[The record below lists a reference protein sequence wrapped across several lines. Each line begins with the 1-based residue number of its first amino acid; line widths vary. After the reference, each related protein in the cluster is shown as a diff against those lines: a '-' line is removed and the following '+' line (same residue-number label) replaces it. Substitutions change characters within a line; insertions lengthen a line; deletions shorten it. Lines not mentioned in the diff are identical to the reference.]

1 MTSPLIVDTYAGDL
15 GGKTD
20 LAKLIAAGP
29 PWHGW
34 MGKATQG
41 NYYSGGEWFRTHW
54 PLAKSLAGDRYG
66 HDWFRACYHYLD
78 VRVDAKVQAEYFLSV
93 VSRAGGWGYG
103 DLWPVVDVERAGQ
116 RGDIIRAAR
125 DRSRERVGPH
135 RARAHRPARHPVRG
149 QLPPRA
155 RHPRPHGVLAPVGR
169 RYTETLP
176 LDAYAS
182 IGWSL
187 EELFGWQ
194 YCGDG
199 DGKLRGYP
207 VVSPIGKVDISTLT
221 IATGGDNA
229 LEYIRNNMAGG

>member
-15 GGKTD
+15 DGKTD
-20 LAKLIAAGP
+20 LSKLIAAGP

-78 VRVDAKVQAEYFLSV
+78 LRVDAKVQAEYFLSV
-93 VSRAGGWGYG
+93 VSRAGGWGSG

-116 RGDIIRAAR
+116 RGGINAQLVIDRVSEWARIVTEHTGRSVILYAGSYLRELGIRDHMGCSLLWVAR
-125 DRSRERVGPH
+125 YG
-135 RARAHRPARHPVRG
+135 
-149 QLPPRA
+149 
-155 RHPRPHGVLAPVGR
+155 
-169 RYTETLP
+169 ETLP
-176 LDAYAS
+176 LDSYAS

-187 EELFGWQ
+187 DELFGWQ

-199 DGKLRGYP
+199 DGNLRGYP
-207 VVSPIGKVDISTLT
+207 VVTPIGKVDISVLT
-221 IATGGDNA
+221 IASGGDNA
-229 LEYIRNNMAGG
+229 LEYIRKNMAGG